1 MGASNPLV
9 DHKHFDTPEEL
20 LEWLS
25 PTRDNWGARPRQWV
39 FRGQSSAAWGLRP
52 SAFRAGAGDAKRHV
66 ARHAPGRARRDSQWV
81 QIRYEL
87 ELMRNF
93 AVFADVQGL
102 PVPVDTSAL
111 DMLESWY
118 RDRAWPDAAPDSWPP
133 PELWSLAALCQHYGV
148 PTRLL
153 DWTRKPLI
161 AAYFAAEGAV
171 RMLACAPADGREGA
185 LTPGR
190 AHGRAQLAIWALRRR
205 LSEKEL
211 TQLHTFDIREIHAPC
226 SSNPNLHLQSGLFTL
241 LTSRCPLEDEV
252 DLRTIPDVM
261 TRDRIAELPGWDGL
275 PLLWQLTLPHAMAPR
290 LLQLLRDHFV
300 HGGVVFAGYE
310 GVSRAVREYGLSNE
324 EDALNH

>member
-9 DHKHFDTPEEL
+9 DHKHFETSEAL

-39 FRGQSSAAWGLRP
+39 FRGQASAAWGLRP
-52 SAFRAGAGDAKRHV
+52 SAFRASAGDAKRHI
-66 ARHAPGRARRDSQWV
+66 ARHAPGRVAHDSQWV

-111 DMLESWY
+111 DTLESWY
-118 RDRAWPDAAPDSWPP
+118 RDRAWPATAPDSWPP

-161 AAYFAAEGAV
+161 AAYFAAEGAAH
-171 RMLACAPADGREGA
+171 MLARAPAGGHDGE
-185 LTPGR
+185 
-190 AHGRAQLAIWALRRR
+190 QLAIWALRRR

-211 TQLHTFDIREIHAPC
+211 TQLHSFDISEIHAPC

-241 LTSRCPLEDEV
+241 LTSRCPLEHEV

-261 TRDRIAELPGWDGL
+261 TRDRIPGLPGWDGR
-275 PLLWQLTLPHAMAPR
+275 PLLWQLTLPHRAAPR

-310 GVSRAVREYGLSNE
+310 GVSRAVREFGLSGE